1 MKKFS
6 FLSALLMLLGLSA
19 TAQEQITVDELEIVP
34 GHEAYMA
41 VRFQFN
47 EDHEYVSYQF
57 TVDLPEGISLIA
69 ESEKADLILAD
80 NQPAALFSTDFPVSN
95 GILKVFSNPS
105 TRIAGSSGLLV
116 LIPVIADE
124 SLAVGTTLTGQL
136 KDMEFTKNTGSVRTV
151 FANTPISIKVTNKI
165 VLDENCIAEP
175 FVTDDDV
182 DLLVKRTIKA
192 GEWSTICLPFDMGEE
207 QVKQIFGN
215 DVRLADF
222 STYDTQKEGGKVV
235 GLTVNFVDVD
245 VSEGLYGNWPYLIK
259 TSKDITEFATTAT
272 VVPDDVLAEYDN
284 GKTGR
289 QRKVFGKFI
298 GTYEANTVVP
308 ENSLFLSGNKF
319 YYSTGKTKMKAFR
332 AYFTLNDVLADM
344 GNASARISMSFNDE
358 ATAISDATRLSD
370 NGAYYSLDGRK
381 LDKRPVRKGVYIR
394 NGKKNVIK

>member
-69 ESEKADLILAD
+69 DAYGKADLILAD
-80 NQPAALFSTDFPVSN
+80 NQPEALFSVDFLATN
-95 GILKVFSNPS
+95 GIVKVWSSPS

-124 SLAVGTTLTGQL
+124 DLDEGKTLTGQL
-136 KDMEFTKNTGSVRTV
+136 KDMEFTKNTGAVRTP
-151 FANTPISIKVTNKI
+151 FAAAPISIKVTDKI
-165 VLDENCIAEP
+165 ILDENSVGEP
-175 FVTDDDV
+175 FATDDDV
-182 DLLVKRTIKA
+182 DFLVKRTVKA
-192 GEWSTICLPFDMGEE
+192 GEWSTICLPFDMDED
-207 QVKQIFGN
+207 QVKSVFGD
-215 DVRLADF
+215 DVELAKF
-222 STYDTQKEGGKVV
+222 KKYVAQKENKQVV
-235 GLTVNFVDVD
+235 GISVNFEEVYVEDGI
-245 VSEGLYGNWPYLIK
+245 EANTPYVIK
-259 TSKDITEFATTAT
+259 PSKANDITEFEMTAT
-272 VVPDDVLAEYDN
+272 IDPDAVKE
-284 GKTGR
+284 GSSSRG
-289 QRKVFGKFI
+289 FFI
-298 GTYEANTVVP
+298 GTYKANTVVP

-319 YYSTGKTKMKAFR
+319 YYSAGKTKMKAFR
-332 AYFTLNDVLADM
+332 AYFTFKDVLADVT
-344 GNASARISMSFNDE
+344 NASARITMSFDDE
-358 ATAISDATRLSD
+358 TNGISEATRLSD
-370 NGAYYSLDGRK
+370 NGAYYNLDGRK